1 MMLDVSTRLVT
12 LDRALNNKQLLGA
25 ALGDPVSWTT
35 WIACLKAAYA
45 EPLTAAERE
54 AFDKV
59 AGGRQ
64 PPTRKVKEF
73 VVAASRRAGK
83 GRAAGALAAYAS
95 ALVDHASRL
104 APGEVGVVAAVSPSR
119 AQALIIKDYTLGFF
133 ERSPVLRDEIV
144 EVVADEIRL
153 RNRNVI
159 TTLASD
165 YRTLRGRTLLLAILD
180 EASFL
185 KDETSSTPDIEA
197 ARALLPGLSTT
208 GGMLC
213 ILSSPYR
220 RNGLLFQRH
229 RDHFGRDSADVLVVA
244 GPSLAFNPTLDT
256 AMIDAAREADPQ
268 AALSEWDGEFRS
280 DLLQFLDDASIDAAV
295 DYDRPLELPPR
306 PNTIYRPF
314 TDMSGGGPDAS
325 TICICHR
332 DGERIIADVI
342 RGRHGDPNAAAQD
355 YANLCKQY
363 RCRSITGDRYSGE
376 WVAGGFRRCN
386 VEYHQS
392 ALTRSDL
399 YLEGLPLFT
408 RGLVS
413 IPANAVLLKELR
425 QLERRVAR
433 SGKDS
438 VNHGVGQ
445 HDDHSNA
452 LFGSLYP
459 CAKAARRSA
468 LKPVMPG
475 VFSNGQWWG
484 DAAPANTPAPAGY
497 RATNEP
503 RRSYVGSRWPGSDRF
518 NNDW

>member
-1 MMLDVSTRLVT
+1 MKPLAT
-12 LDRALNNKQLLGA
+12 LHQSLTNKQLLGA

-45 EPLTAAERE
+45 EPLSAAERA
-54 AFDKV
+54 AFDNV

-64 PPTRKVKEF
+64 PPQRKVKEF

-95 ALVDHASRL
+95 ALVDHTSRL

-133 ERSPVLRDEIV
+133 ERSPVLCDEIV

-153 RNRNVI
+153 RNGCVI

-185 KDETSSTPDIEA
+185 RDETSSTPDIEA

-220 RNGLLFQRH
+220 RNGLLYQRH

-280 DLLQFLDDASIDAAV
+280 DLLQFLDDAAIDAAV
-295 DYDRPLELPPR
+295 DHSRPLELPPR
-306 PNTIYRPF
+306 AKLTYHAF
-314 TDMSGGGPDAS
+314 CDMSGGGRDAS
-325 TICICHR
+325 TLCICHR
-332 DGERIIADVI
+332 DGERIVADVI

-363 RCRSITGDRYSGE
+363 HCRSITGDRYSGE
-376 WVAGGFRRCN
+376 WVAGGFRRLN

-399 YLEGLPLFT
+399 YLEGLVTFT
-408 RGLVS
+408 RNLVS
-413 IPANAVLLKELR
+413 IPANATLLKELR

-452 LFGSLYP
+452 LFGAMYL
-459 CAKAARRSA
+459 CAKAAARRA

-475 VFSNGQWWG
+475 VFSNGQWW
-484 DAAPANTPAPAGY
+484 DAPAVSTQRQPSTTELFYQNGGY
-497 RATNEP
+497 GGG
-503 RRSYVGSRWPGSDRF
+503 GSCWPGSDPFGRE
-518 NNDW
+518 W